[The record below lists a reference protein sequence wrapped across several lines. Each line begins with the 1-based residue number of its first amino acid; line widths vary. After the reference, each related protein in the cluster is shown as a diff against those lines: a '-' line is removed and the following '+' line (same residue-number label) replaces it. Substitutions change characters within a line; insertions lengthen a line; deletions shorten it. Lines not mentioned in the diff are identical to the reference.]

1 MKNRVKVSTSNNY
14 WKTYFRYTMYQY
26 SDGRIRII
34 RDCDKKLIF
43 ECNFK
48 EELNEVMIQQLWIWG
63 IANLDEN
70 KD

>member
-1 MKNRVKVSTSNNY
+1 MKNRKKISTSNDY
-14 WKTYFRYTMYQY
+14 WKTYFRYTMYHY

-43 ECNFK
+43 ECYFK
-48 EELNEVMIQQLWIWG
+48 EELNEIMIQQIWIDG
-63 IANLDEN
+63 ALRLDEN